1 MSELKNINQ
10 LTKKKHEND
19 AFEFKNNNKKKPM
32 NPNTSEMT
40 FELL

>member
-10 LTKKKHEND
+10 LTKKNMRMMHLNLKTIT
-19 AFEFKNNNKKKPM
+19 KKKPM